1 MGVSYMVRGRTES
14 ECQQALDALCRLLGA
29 VQTTR
34 PVNPGGRGWV
44 ARAVPATAEAPD
56 QTVRGLAVR

>member
-1 MGVSYMVRGRTES
+1 MVRGRTEA
-14 ECQQALDALCRLLGA
+14 ECQQALDVLCRLLGA

-44 ARAVPATAEAPD
+44 ARAVPETAEAPD
-56 QTVRGLAVR
+56 LEVRGSVVR